1 MKVKQI
7 DTYITSTQS
16 LLKSNPSGTTI
27 SITYTHCKKDD
38 KIRSIIKFKTYD
50 AKHGICHVF
59 KTHKIKEFS
68 KLFNALGPRGCN
80 VKGEDVEGLS
90 LLLSNVTK
98 DEVIVNEPELETK
111 SKENTPAE
119 FEPVVESNTQ
129 KKKSKNKKKG
139 KK

>member
-7 DTYITSTQS
+7 DTYITSTHS

-27 SITYTHCKKDD
+27 SITYTHVKKDDD

-50 AKHGICHVF
+50 SKNGICHVF
-59 KTHKIKEFS
+59 KTHKVKEFS

-80 VKGEDVEGLS
+80 VDGQDVDGLS
-90 LLLSNVTK
+90 LLLSNTDK
-98 DEVIVNEPELETK
+98 DLVIKEVNECVLSNEKIKVEAETTPE
-111 SKENTPAE
+111 PI
-119 FEPVVESNTQ
+119 Q
-129 KKKSKNKKKG
+129 KKKKNKKKG